1 MHYENAKTIAILKLQ
16 TPKYHFSE
24 LLIIVVLKRIL
35 AQRIAPLQIVHDENV
50 QLIAILKLQTPK
62 YHFSESLIIV
72 VVKRIAP
79 LQIVHYENAQPI
91 AILKLHP
98 TKNTIFGIV
107 DYCIA
112 ATHFAAIF
120 LHKYIFLTFNV

>member
-1 MHYENAKTIAILKLQ
+1 VHYENAKTIAILKLQ

-24 LLIIVVLKRIL
+24 LLIIVVEKRIL
-35 AQRIAPLQIVHDENV
+35 AQRI
-50 QLIAILKLQTPK
+50 
-62 YHFSESLIIV
+62 S
-72 VVKRIAP
+72 P